1 MNNPKNNVEDMHV
14 MGGGLRSNNP
24 NDCGYL
30 GNLFTDY
37 NIYVEF
43 NIFGDPFTAYQVLHS
58 GITIT
63 IVPLDATNTIPL
75 TKEFLK
81 AFEESQGTYEVEY
94 CFRSLNTKLS
104 SSSVE
109 SNMRVLYKPF
119 FEKKKLEKPVVFD
132 VDTSVGDFLSLFYL
146 LKVPVE
152 VLNLESDNVFPPV
165 GDCKYAKAIPH
176 GSERFLDSDTLYGLA
191 QHLPQ
196 SRRSIPSNKY
206 AEFNVSP
213 SVFRIVSLRIRINIT
228 LISLKNQR
236 KETFTGEIIGAIFM
250 GGDHHNLKPTIGEMP
265 IKVIA
270 EGVESMDGQIWIND
284 KQGKS
289 AKILKNVDYGL
300 LQSICRSI
308 G

>member
-1 MNNPKNNVEDMHV
+1 METTSVSLITMFVIEAYANLALFLMNNPKNNVEDMHV

-109 SNMRVLYKPF
+109 SNMLSYFMWDSLTVGVAVSIMHNSDSNNGENEFAKMEYMNIIVNY
-119 FEKKKLEKPVVFD
+119 FE
-132 VDTSVGDFLSLFYL
+132 
-146 LKVPVE
+146 
-152 VLNLESDNVFPPV
+152 
-165 GDCKYAKAIPH
+165 
-176 GSERFLDSDTLYGLA
+176 
-191 QHLPQ
+191 
-196 SRRSIPSNKY
+196 
-206 AEFNVSP
+206 
-213 SVFRIVSLRIRINIT
+213 
-228 LISLKNQR
+228 
-236 KETFTGEIIGAIFM
+236 
-250 GGDHHNLKPTIGEMP
+250 
-265 IKVIA
+265 
-270 EGVESMDGQIWIND
+270 
-284 KQGKS
+284 
-289 AKILKNVDYGL
+289 
-300 LQSICRSI
+300 
-308 G
+308 